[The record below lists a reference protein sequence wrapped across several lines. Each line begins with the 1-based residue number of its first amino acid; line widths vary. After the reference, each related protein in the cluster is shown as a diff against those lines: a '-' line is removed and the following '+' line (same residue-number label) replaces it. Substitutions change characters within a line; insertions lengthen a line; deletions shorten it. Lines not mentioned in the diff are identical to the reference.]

1 MAQTVK
7 RVSAMQETWCKRGGW
22 WEAAAQHRGLSL
34 GLCNDPKGTKGD
46 GREAQERED
55 IGILIADSLDS
66 KEIKP
71 VSPKGNQPSIYI
83 HGKA

>member
-7 RVSAMQETWCKRGGW
+7 HLSAMQETWCKRGGW
-22 WEAAAQHRGLSL
+22 WEAAAQLSL

-83 HGKA
+83 HGKD

>member
-1 MAQTVK
+1 M
-7 RVSAMQETWCKRGGW
+7 RVNRHHQKQACTAFR
-22 WEAAAQHRGLSL
+22 
-34 GLCNDPKGTKGD
+34 D

-55 IGILIADSLDS
+55 IGILTADSLDS

-83 HGKA
+83 HGKD